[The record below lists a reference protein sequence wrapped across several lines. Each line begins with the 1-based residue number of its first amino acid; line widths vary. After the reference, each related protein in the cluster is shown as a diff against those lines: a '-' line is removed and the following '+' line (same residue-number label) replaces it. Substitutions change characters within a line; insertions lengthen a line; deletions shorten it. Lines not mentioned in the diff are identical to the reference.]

1 MIDMNLINNMLMLV
15 SLFIGALLGGF
26 IYFFIQKIFLMGLKS
41 YIEKSAKKFEEAL
54 EQSQI
59 SAFLKLKEIQKEH
72 LETFEEIYDFIRE
85 SDAAL
90 LNLNKNINNFKITL
104 HDLNIEIKNNSN
116 SKKELEFEI
125 VKLKNII
132 NRIQK
137 KEKNNEPKI

>member
-1 MIDMNLINNMLMLV
+1 MIDIEVLKNMVTLSSLLV
-15 SLFIGALLGGF
+15 GALLGGF

-59 SAFLKLKEIQKEH
+59 SAFLKLKEIQKQH
-72 LETFEEIYDFIRE
+72 LEAFEEIYECIIEND
-85 SDAAL
+85 SNL
-90 LNLNKNINNFKITL
+90 LHLNKKVDNFKITL

-137 KEKNNEPKI
+137 KDKNHEPKI

>member
-1 MIDMNLINNMLMLV
+1 MIDIEVLKNMVTLS
-15 SLFIGALLGGF
+15 SLFVGGLLGGV
-26 IYFFIQKIFLMGLKS
+26 IYYFIQAIFLTGLKS
-41 YIEKSAKKFEEAL
+41 YIEKSAKKFENAL

-72 LETFEEIYDFIRE
+72 LVAFQEIYDFIRE

-90 LNLNKNINNFKITL
+90 LNLNKNIDNFKVTL
-104 HDLNIEIKNNSN
+104 NSLNIEIKNNSN

>member
-1 MIDMNLINNMLMLV
+1 MIDIEVLKNMVTLS
-15 SLFIGALLGGF
+15 SLFVGGLLGGV
-26 IYFFIQKIFLMGLKS
+26 IYYFIQAIFLTGLKS
-41 YIEKSAKKFEEAL
+41 YIEKSAKKFENAL

-72 LETFEEIYDFIRE
+72 LEAFQEIYDFIRE

-90 LNLNKNINNFKITL
+90 LNLNKNIDNFKVTL
-104 HDLNIEIKNNSN
+104 NNLNIEIKNNSN

-132 NRIQK
+132 NRLQK
-137 KEKNNEPKI
+137 KPFYKE

>member
-1 MIDMNLINNMLMLV
+1 MIDIEVLKNMVTLS
-15 SLFIGALLGGF
+15 SLFVGGLLGGV
-26 IYFFIQKIFLMGLKS
+26 IYYFIQAIFLTGLKS
-41 YIEKSAKKFEEAL
+41 YIEKSAKKFENAL

-72 LETFEEIYDFIRE
+72 LEAFEEIYDFIRE

-90 LNLNKNINNFKITL
+90 LNLNKNIDNFKITL

>member
-1 MIDMNLINNMLMLV
+1 MIDIEVLKNMVTLSSLLV
-15 SLFIGALLGGF
+15 GALLGGF
-26 IYFFIQKIFLMGLKS
+26 IYFFIQKIFLTGLKS
-41 YIEKSAKKFEEAL
+41 YIEKSVKKFEEAL

-72 LETFEEIYDFIRE
+72 LEAFKEIYDFIRE

-90 LNLNKNINNFKITL
+90 LNLNKNIDNFKVTL
-104 HDLNIEIKNNSN
+104 NSLNIEIKNNSN

-132 NRIQK
+132 NRLQK
-137 KEKNNEPKI
+137 KEKNNESKI